1 MRFGMQHSNRGYGRS
16 DNRWDTVRAVAVAS
30 EEAGIDSCWLPDH
43 FQYGAE
49 IPVLECWVTLG
60 ALAAVTTRLRL
71 GALVSGIPYRNP
83 ALLAKMG
90 ATLDVIS
97 HGRCIMGIGAG
108 WHREEFDAYGY
119 AFETAAARGARLE
132 EAAQV
137 VRAMLS
143 QQRTTFEGRYYRVT
157 DAYNE
162 PRPIQQPHPPL
173 LIGGNGEK
181 VTLRVVARYGDMC
194 NLTGTPDEVRQ
205 RLAILREHC
214 RAVGRPYEEI
224 TRTTFGWLLIG
235 RTEEEAAAKRARY
248 MQREPFAGIAG
259 TPPRIVARLRE
270 YAAAGVQYFLFSMP
284 DAHEIEPL
292 RLFGEEVLPALADV

>member
-1 MRFGMQHSNRGYGRS
+1 MRFGMQHSNLGYAGT

-30 EEAGIDSCWLPDH
+30 EEIGLDSCWIPDH

-49 IPVLECWVTLG
+49 TPVLECWVTLG
-60 ALAAVTTRLRL
+60 ALAAATTRLRL

-97 HGRCIMGIGAG
+97 HGRSIMGIGAG
-108 WHREEFDAYGY
+108 WHQEEFDAYGY
-119 AFETAAARGARLE
+119 AFETAAVRGARLE

-137 VRAMLS
+137 VWAMLS
-143 QQRTTFEGRYYRVT
+143 QQQTTFAGRYYQVNE
-157 DAYNE
+157 AYNQ

-173 LIGGNGEK
+173 LIGGNGEQ

-194 NLTGTPDEVRQ
+194 NLTGTPSEVQQ

-224 TRTTFGWLLIG
+224 TRTIFIWLLIG
-235 RTEEEAAAKRARY
+235 STEEEAAAKRARY
-248 MQREPFAGIAG
+248 MQREPFPGVAG
-259 TPPRIVARLRE
+259 TPQQIVARLRE
-270 YAAAGVQYFLFSMP
+270 YAAVGVQDVLFSMP
-284 DAHEIEPL
+284 DAHEIAPL
-292 RLFGEEVLPALADV
+292 HLFGEQVLPALADV

>member
-1 MRFGMQHSNRGYGRS
+1 
-16 DNRWDTVRAVAVAS
+16 
-30 EEAGIDSCWLPDH
+30 
-43 FQYGAE
+43 
-49 IPVLECWVTLG
+49 VLECWVTLG
-60 ALAAVTTRLRL
+60 ALAAATTRLRL

-119 AFETAAARGARLE
+119 AFETAAVRGARLA

-143 QQRTTFEGRYYRVT
+143 QQRTTFAGRYYQIT

-181 VTLRVVARYGDMC
+181 VTLRVVAQYGDMC
-194 NLTGTPDEVRQ
+194 NLTGTPGEVQQ
-205 RLAILREHC
+205 RLEILREHC

-224 TRTTFGWLLIG
+224 TRTIFTWLLIG
-235 RTEEEAAAKRARY
+235 RTEEEATARRARY
-248 MQREPFAGIAG
+248 MQREPFPGIAG
-259 TPPRIVARLRE
+259 TPRQIVGRLRE
-270 YAAAGVQYFLFSMP
+270 YAAAGVQEVLFSMP

-292 RLFGEEVLPALADV
+292 RLFGEEVLPALADA

>member
-1 MRFGMQHSNRGYGRS
+1 MRFGMQHSNRGYLQTG
-16 DNRWDTVRAVAVAS
+16 NRWDTVRAVAVAS
-30 EEAGIDSCWLPDH
+30 EEAGLDSCWLPDH

-49 IPVLECWVTLG
+49 TPVLECWVTLG
-60 ALAAVTTRLRL
+60 ALAAVTTHLRL

-97 HGRCIMGIGAG
+97 HGRSIMGIGAG
-108 WHREEFDAYGY
+108 WHQEEFDAYGY
-119 AFETAAARGARLE
+119 AFETVAARGARLE

-143 QQRTTFEGRYYRVT
+143 RQGTTFAGRYYRVA
-157 DAYNE
+157 DAYNQ
-162 PRPIQQPHPPL
+162 PGPIQQPHPPL

-205 RLAILREHC
+205 RLAVLREHC

-248 MQREPFAGIAG
+248 MQHEPFPGIAG
-259 TPPRIVARLRE
+259 TPRQVVARLRE
-270 YAAAGVQYFLFSMP
+270 YAAAGSQYHIFSMP
-284 DAHEIEPL
+284 DAHEMEPL
-292 RLFGEEVLPALADV
+292 RIFGGEVLPALAGI